1 MATITVTVRLRRTEG
16 RSPVDVDHLA
26 AALLDEL
33 ESSIIDTEFSVEDS
47 AGEYAT
53 YEVTAVTATKHDE
66 PAVAHADPDNSCAWC
81 GTSIVSD
88 PLGRPRLYCSPAC
101 RQAAHRARRR
111 DPAAAPAADET
122 DGSSQFRPLAG
133 DVGDDGRKTSG
144 DVDDL
149 SPAVPVEPST
159 ETR

>member
-26 AALLDEL
+26 AGLLDEL

-66 PAVAHADPDNSCAWC
+66 PAVAHADPANSCAWC

-101 RQAAHRARRR
+101 RQAAHRARAPGRGAAGTLER
-111 DPAAAPAADET
+111 PHDPPGAC
-122 DGSSQFRPLAG
+122 
-133 DVGDDGRKTSG
+133 
-144 DVDDL
+144 
-149 SPAVPVEPST
+149 
-159 ETR
+159 